1 MVLQSM
7 RVLALSLMSALVAI
21 VVALFFV
28 VPADDRTAVV
38 PLLLALAVLAAV
50 GQHGLVGLLGY
61 RAPAIP
67 PATPR
72 AEAAERAVGAWRTGM
87 VLRFALVEAVPLAFV
102 VITFVADEG
111 GYLALVVATLG
122 ALALAWLHVYP
133 REATVRRVEE
143 HLDREGG
150 RSHLWEALQDPGQT
164 PG

>member
-1 MVLQSM
+1 MLMQSM

-28 VPADDRTAVV
+28 VPADERGTVV

-61 RAPAIP
+61 RTPAIP

-87 VLRFALVEAVPLAFV
+87 VLRFVLIEAVPIAFV
-102 VITFVADEG
+102 VIALVADEG
-111 GYLALVVATLG
+111 GYFALVVATVA
-122 ALALAWLHVYP
+122 ALVLAWLHVYP

-150 RSHLWEALQDPGQT
+150 RSHLREALEDSGQT
-164 PG
+164 PA